1 MNLAFYTGAAGLGA
15 FQESINLVGNNLSN
29 ANTNGYKP
37 VQADFENLLYTRM
50 YVNSDQ
56 RPMEGTGV
64 RVRGANQ
71 IMEQGTLLNTERQ
84 LDFAI
89 VGEEI
94 GFFGIE
100 RDGLVSYTR
109 DGAFTMANVDDE
121 YYLATVDG
129 AFVLDPEGEHIPIE
143 VDEETE
149 RPVVDDSIREQIGVF
164 YFNNPEALQPI
175 SSNRYVPTDR
185 SGEPQ
190 TIEDQEVIPIRQRML
205 ELSKTSVA
213 DEMVSMI
220 VAQRGFQFSA
230 RVVQVGDEVEDII
243 SNLRK

>member
-15 FQESINLVGNNLSN
+15 FQESINLVGTNLSN
-29 ANTNGYKP
+29 SNTNGYKP

-64 RVRGANQ
+64 RVRGSNL
-71 IMEQGTLLNTERQ
+71 IMEQGTLQNTERE

-89 VGEEI
+89 VGEDI
-94 GFFGIE
+94 GFFAIE
-100 RDGLVSYTR
+100 RDGVVSYTR

-121 YYLATVDG
+121 YYLSTVDG
-129 AFVLDPEGEHIPIE
+129 AFVLDDEGERIPMPI
-143 VDEETE
+143 DEETE
-149 RPVVDDSIREQIGVF
+149 RPITTGITEQIGIF
-164 YFNNPEALQPI
+164 YFTNPEALQPI
-175 SSNRYVPTDR
+175 SSNRYIPTER
-185 SGEPQ
+185 SGEAQ
-190 TIEDQEVIPIRQRML
+190 TVEEESEVRPIRQRML

-220 VAQRGFQFSA
+220 ISQRGFQFSA